1 MSENEQII
9 VLVSDKGD
17 SGHGEIT
24 VVEDFAKAERLME
37 ALIEAGFEQD
47 RIHVF
52 RGKRSEFAVSQ
63 RPVVNFADGEPRSP
77 AEARPTAPQ
86 PKARVT
92 PAVESAPAAAPAE
105 KEPAVAEPAANAE
118 PKPQAAPVKPQQ
130 ARKEPAADNGTGPAE
145 ESAEQPEAEEAGEP
159 VKFSSLFR
167 SA

>member
-9 VLVSDKGD
+9 VLVSDKAD

-77 AEARPTAPQ
+77 VEARPAAPQ

-92 PAVESAPAAAPAE
+92 PAVEAAPA
-105 KEPAVAEPAANAE
+105 VEPAAKAE
-118 PKPQAAPVKPQQ
+118 ASAAKPQQ
-130 ARKEPAADNGTGPAE
+130 TRKESVADNGTGSAE